1 MNTITIGVS
10 SLEQSAA
17 RAVRA
22 METGKYQGRYRS
34 FETPE
39 LLFKRLT
46 LKRLEILHKMQG
58 AGEISLRE
66 LARRVERDVK
76 GVHTDVHALLEF
88 GLLEKSASG
97 KILCPFDEIR
107 FDFALRAAA

>member
-1 MNTITIGVS
+1 
-10 SLEQSAA
+10 
-17 RAVRA
+17 
-22 METGKYQGRYRS
+22 
-34 FETPE
+34 
-39 LLFKRLT
+39 
-46 LKRLEILHKMQG
+46 MQG

-66 LARRVERDVK
+66 LARLVERDVK